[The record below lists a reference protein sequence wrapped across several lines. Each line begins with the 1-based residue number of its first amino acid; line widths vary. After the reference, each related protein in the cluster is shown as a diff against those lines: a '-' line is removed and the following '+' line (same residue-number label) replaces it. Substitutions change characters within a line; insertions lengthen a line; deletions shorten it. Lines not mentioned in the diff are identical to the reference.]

1 MKNNR
6 FNDQQLFQ
14 TKSCFFIE
22 RRKYAVKAFIVC
34 VLLVVCCISF
44 SGCAVVMAVR
54 QPDRKDLASVQVGA
68 LRNNVIADLGAPAVS
83 NIDAKGNKEDVF
95 QFRQGY
101 GTGVKATRALIHG
114 VADVLTLGLWE
125 VVGTPTEA
133 IFSGK
138 AMAIKVAYDKDD
150 KVKDVTYLKG
160 K

>member
-1 MKNNR
+1 MKVV
-6 FNDQQLFQ
+6 
-14 TKSCFFIE
+14 TICI
-22 RRKYAVKAFIVC
+22 
-34 VLLVVCCISF
+34 LLVACCISF

-54 QPDRKDLASVQVGA
+54 QPDRKELASLRVGA
-68 LRNNVIADLGAPAVS
+68 SRNDVIADLGAPTVS
-83 NIDAKGNKEDVF
+83 NTNAQGNKEDVF

-138 AMAIKVAYDKDD
+138 AMAIKITYDKDD
-150 KVKDVTYLKG
+150 KVKDIVYLKG
-160 K
+160 KQ